1 MEFYKNIIRP
11 LLFKL
16 PPETA
21 HTFTTT
27 AFRNASIWKLWN
39 TINRITDERLKLSI
53 AGISLDNP
61 IGLAAG
67 FDKNCLFLSGI
78 RSLGFGYIVGGT
90 VTLNPR
96 PGNKYPRL
104 FRNTK
109 DKALINALGFPNVG
123 AKEVVRNIQRNP
135 SSPAIISIS
144 GLTVGE
150 FVECAKLIDPLVQG
164 LELNIS
170 SPNTVGLRIFHKIET
185 FRNLIQNINRA
196 RNKPLFVK
204 LPPYYDSESQHL
216 TFQIIKASLEE
227 GIDGFSVANTIP
239 VKDKRLGV
247 GSGGVSG
254 KPLFETMVRMVQ
266 EIRQEIGLRLVI
278 NGCGGIFTSD
288 DAIKTFLAG
297 ADTVQI
303 YTGLVYEGPSIL
315 FKINQGL
322 LHYLTEHKLKNIALV
337 KGY

>member
-1 MEFYKNIIRP
+1 MEFYKHIIRP

-16 PPETA
+16 PPETG

-96 PGNKYPRL
+96 PGNKHPRL

-109 DKALINALGFPNVG
+109 DKALVNALGFPNVG
-123 AKEVVRNIQRNP
+123 AKEVARNIQRNP
-135 SSPAIISIS
+135 SNPAIISIS

-150 FVECAKLIDPLVQG
+150 FVECAKLIDPLVEG

-170 SPNTVGLRIFHKIET
+170 SPNTVGLRIFHKIES
-185 FRNLIQNINRA
+185 FRDLIQNINQTRT
-196 RNKPLFVK
+196 KPLFIK
-204 LPPYYDSESQHL
+204 LPPYYDSESQQL
-216 TFQIIKASLEE
+216 CFQIIKTSLDE

-266 EIRQEIGLRLVI
+266 EIRQEIGQKLVI

-288 DAIKTFLAG
+288 DAIRTFLAG
-297 ADTVQI
+297 ADTVQL
-303 YTGLVYEGPSIL
+303 YTGLIYEGPSIIS
-315 FKINQGL
+315 KINQGL
-322 LHYLTEHKLKNIALV
+322 LDYLNEQGLEKISLV
-337 KGY
+337 KG

>member
-27 AFRNASIWKLWN
+27 AFRNASLWKLWN

-96 PGNKYPRL
+96 PGNKHPRL

-109 DKALINALGFPNVG
+109 DKALVNALGFPNVG
-123 AKEVVRNIQRNP
+123 AKEVARNIQRNP
-135 SSPAIISIS
+135 SNPAIISIS

-150 FVECAKLIDPLVQG
+150 FVECAKLIDPLVEG

-170 SPNTVGLRIFHKIET
+170 SPNTVGLRIFHKIEP
-185 FRNLIQNINRA
+185 FRNLIQNINQA
-196 RNKPLFVK
+196 RTKPLFIK
-204 LPPYYDSESQHL
+204 LPPYYDSESQQL
-216 TFQIIKASLEE
+216 CFQIIKTSLDE

-266 EIRQEIGLRLVI
+266 EIRQEIGQKLVI

-288 DAIKTFLAG
+288 DAIRTFLAG
-297 ADTVQI
+297 ADTVQL
-303 YTGLVYEGPSIL
+303 YTGLVYEGPSIIS
-315 FKINQGL
+315 KINQGL
-322 LHYLTEHKLKNIALV
+322 LDYLNEQGLEKISLV
-337 KGY
+337 KG

>member
-16 PPETA
+16 PAETA
-21 HTFTTT
+21 HTFATS

-39 TINRITDERLKLSI
+39 TINHVTDERLKLSI
-53 AGISLDNP
+53 AGINLNNP

-67 FDKNCLFLSGI
+67 FDKDCLFISGI

-96 PGNKYPRL
+96 PGNKHPRL

-109 DKALINALGFPNVG
+109 DKALVNALGFPNVG
-123 AKEVVRNIQRNP
+123 AKEVARNIQRNP
-135 SSPAIISIS
+135 SSPSIISIS

-150 FVECAKLIDPLVQG
+150 FVECAKLIDPLVEG

-170 SPNTVGLRIFHKIET
+170 SPNTAGLRIFHKIAS
-185 FRNLIQNINRA
+185 FRDLIQNINQTRK
-196 RNKPLFVK
+196 KPLFIK

-216 TFQIIKASLEE
+216 CFQIIKTSLEE
-227 GIDGFSVANTIP
+227 GVDGFSVANTIP
-239 VKDKRLGV
+239 VKDTRLGV

-266 EIRQEIGLRLVI
+266 EIRREIGQKLVI
-278 NGCGGIFTSD
+278 NGCGGIFTGD

-297 ADTVQI
+297 ADTVQL

-315 FKINQGL
+315 SKINQGL
-322 LHYLTEHKLKNIALV
+322 LDYLNEQGLEKISLIKE
-337 KGY
+337 